1 MRYDAVLLD
10 MDGTVLDTLEDLTD
24 AVNAALRQFGLPEV
38 GADRA
43 RASLGHGALWLIG
56 HCVPE
61 GSPEELTARV
71 LEWYRPYYD
80 AHCRIKTKPYEGVV
94 PLLERLRGAGLRL
107 AVISNKQDGA
117 VKELAAA
124 FFPGLL
130 DCAVGER
137 PGVRRKPAPDSVLRA
152 LELLGSSKDEAVYIG
167 DSEVD
172 YATALAAGL
181 PYLIVTWGFRT
192 KEELAATGAQC
203 FIDRPEQILT
213 FAANALP

>member
-24 AVNAALRQFGLPEV
+24 AVNAALRQFGLLEV

-137 PGVRRKPAPDSVLRA
+137 LGVRRKPYPDS
-152 LELLGSSKDEAVYIG
+152 
-167 DSEVD
+167 
-172 YATALAAGL
+172 ALAAAETMGVA
-181 PYLIVTWGFRT
+181 PERCIYVGDTEVDIETAANAGMACAAVCWGFRSREQLVAAGAERPAET
-192 KEELAATGAQC
+192 VGELEERLTG
-203 FIDRPEQILT
+203 E
-213 FAANALP
+213 

>member
-130 DCAVGER
+130 DRAVGER
-137 PGVRRKPAPDSVLRA
+137 LGVRRKPYPDS
-152 LELLGSSKDEAVYIG
+152 
-167 DSEVD
+167 
-172 YATALAAGL
+172 ALAAAETMGVA
-181 PYLIVTWGFRT
+181 PERCIYVGDTEVDIETAANAGMACAAVCWGFRSREQLVAAGAERPAET
-192 KEELAATGAQC
+192 VGELEERLTG
-203 FIDRPEQILT
+203 E
-213 FAANALP
+213 

>member
-71 LEWYRPYYD
+71 LEWYRPYYLYNLLQEYVSD
-80 AHCRIKTKPYEGVV
+80 CTAHDGVYCIF
-94 PLLERLRGAGLRL
+94 LLYCGLW
-107 AVISNKQDGA
+107 V
-117 VKELAAA
+117 
-124 FFPGLL
+124 
-130 DCAVGER
+130 CAV
-137 PGVRRKPAPDSVLRA
+137 PFPV
-152 LELLGSSKDEAVYIG
+152 
-167 DSEVD
+167 
-172 YATALAAGL
+172 
-181 PYLIVTWGFRT
+181 
-192 KEELAATGAQC
+192 
-203 FIDRPEQILT
+203 
-213 FAANALP
+213 

>member
-137 PGVRRKPAPDSVLRA
+137 PGVRRKPYPDS
-152 LELLGSSKDEAVYIG
+152 
-167 DSEVD
+167 
-172 YATALAAGL
+172 ALAAAEAMGVA
-181 PYLIVTWGFRT
+181 PERCIYVGDTEVDIETAANAGMACAAVCWGFRSREQLVAAGAERPAET
-192 KEELAATGAQC
+192 VGELEERLTG
-203 FIDRPEQILT
+203 E
-213 FAANALP
+213 

>member
-137 PGVRRKPAPDSVLRA
+137 LGVRRKPYPDS
-152 LELLGSSKDEAVYIG
+152 
-167 DSEVD
+167 
-172 YATALAAGL
+172 ALAAAETMGVA
-181 PYLIVTWGFRT
+181 PERCIYVGDTEVDIETAANAGMACAAVCWGFRSREQLVAAGAERPAET
-192 KEELAATGAQC
+192 VGELEERLTG
-203 FIDRPEQILT
+203 E
-213 FAANALP
+213 